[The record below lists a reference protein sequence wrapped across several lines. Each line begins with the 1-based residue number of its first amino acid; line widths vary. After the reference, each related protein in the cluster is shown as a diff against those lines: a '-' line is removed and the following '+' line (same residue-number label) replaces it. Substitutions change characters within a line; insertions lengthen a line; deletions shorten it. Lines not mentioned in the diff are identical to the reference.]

1 MRKTR
6 DTFKNIGDTKG
17 GFQVQI
23 DTIKERKDKDL
34 TEAEEINKRGKN
46 TEKNYTKTKNVFM
59 TQRTTMVWSLT

>member
-6 DTFKNIGDTKG
+6 DTFKNIRDTKG

-46 TEKNYTKTKNVFM
+46 TEKNYTKT
-59 TQRTTMVWSLT
+59 SS